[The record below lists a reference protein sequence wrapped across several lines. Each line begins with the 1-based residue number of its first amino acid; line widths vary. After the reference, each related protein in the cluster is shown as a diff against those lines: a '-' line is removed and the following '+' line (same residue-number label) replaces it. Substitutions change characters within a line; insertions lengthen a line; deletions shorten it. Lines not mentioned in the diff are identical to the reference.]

1 MEAVQVVS
9 DSTTD
14 SEILSVAIAAQMSK
28 YLFSYR
34 TCESSCSG
42 HSSLPSDSIAFCLE
56 PSSNPNTLLAATC
69 LLPFR
74 TILSTPSPDF
84 YSYNSARKQKNNTI
98 SSNNLFVVRSK
109 ILISFDRF
117 PEFPCW
123 SFFFAVVAKIFS
135 GYSFLCFS
143 LCPSYSFSHI
153 LNVPGYQRWVLGS
166 LPLKVSLHDFPN
178 NLISTYHFHHIS
190 ISQILIPSSPMSQKF
205 IYPTDISTGLSQQ
218 GCRTQY
224 QIEFSI
230 FPFPRWPPYL
240 VFPCSVDDNH
250 NPPRYLCL
258 KTKGWA

>member
-123 SFFFAVVAKIFS
+123 SFFFGCCGKDIQW
-135 GYSFLCFS
+135 LQLS
-143 LCPSYSFSHI
+143 LF
-153 LNVPGYQRWVLGS
+153 QS
-166 LPLKVSLHDFPN
+166 LPFLFLLPYPKCAWVSEVGPRVSSFESQPTWFP
-178 NLISTYHFHHIS
+178 
-190 ISQILIPSSPMSQKF
+190 
-205 IYPTDISTGLSQQ
+205 
-218 GCRTQY
+218 
-224 QIEFSI
+224 
-230 FPFPRWPPYL
+230 
-240 VFPCSVDDNH
+240 
-250 NPPRYLCL
+250 
-258 KTKGWA
+258 